1 MNEQEEEGDDKQIE
15 NEIIAA
21 VGTIKTITKGNDVP
35 EQVFFDDRPIM
46 NGRDLTKIKIVSVNL
61 WFTMKHQISAMQMIY
76 FDGKDC
82 FLGNKSANVTGEM
95 EKQVLQLQ

>member
-1 MNEQEEEGDDKQIE
+1 
-15 NEIIAA
+15 
-21 VGTIKTITKGNDVP
+21 
-35 EQVFFDDRPIM
+35 M

-95 EKQVLQLQ
+95 EK